1 MIYDN
6 CQMLSPE
13 GELMCVVSSKRM
25 NWYVSRGLA
34 EVVSEDPP
42 TFMLNF
48 KPAGVGS
55 VPGGPLMRRNICV
68 VCGCSDNLTKH
79 HVVPK
84 CYVKHFPRKY
94 KDRNSKDI
102 LVLCRGHHSEYEEK
116 AYSMR
121 QELAVEFGA
130 PVEDREDVDF
140 AMAAKSLNALSSY
153 GHKIPQERV
162 DRLNGRVDRYLKKT
176 GMTRS
181 DLAAYSS
188 FKESHAEKV
197 VAAIGPGGIG
207 DFADRWRR
215 HFVDT
220 MRPRHLPDDWKDK
233 EPGPSNTTA

>member
-13 GELMCVVSSKRM
+13 GRLMCVVSSKRM
-25 NWYVSRGLA
+25 NWYVRRGLA

-55 VPGGPLMRRNICV
+55 VHRGPLMRKNICV
-68 VCGCSDNLTKH
+68 VCGRPDDLTKH

-84 CYVKHFPRKY
+84 CYVKYFPRKY

-102 LVLCRGHHSEYEEK
+102 LVMCRGHHAEYEGK
-116 AYSMR
+116 AYSLR
-121 QELAVEFGA
+121 QELAVEFDA
-130 PVEDREDVDF
+130 PVEDREDVDL

-153 GHKIPQERV
+153 GHRIPPERV
-162 DRLNGRVDRYLKKT
+162 ARLNGRVDRYLRKT

-181 DLAAYSS
+181 DLSS
-188 FKESHAEKV
+188 HSASRESHSEKV
-197 VAAIGPGGIG
+197 VAAIGPDGIG
-207 DFADRWRR
+207 DFAERWRR
-215 HFVDT
+215 HFLET
-220 MRPRHLPDDWKDK
+220 MRPEYLPDDWQDMGI
-233 EPGPSNTTA
+233 GPANTTA